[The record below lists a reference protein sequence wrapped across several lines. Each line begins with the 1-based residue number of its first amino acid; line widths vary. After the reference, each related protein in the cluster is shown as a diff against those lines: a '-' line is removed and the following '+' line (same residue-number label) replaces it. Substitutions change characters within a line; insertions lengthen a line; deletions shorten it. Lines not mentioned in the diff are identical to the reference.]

1 MMQWAFLHPD
11 QVAPDFPGTVVALRN
26 LMLRLRGEEPE
37 EFTPQADEGA
47 QYVGDELPY
56 EAESAVVDTEGARA
70 AVNELG
76 SEVLFGGAAEDMWQG
91 GEQQQ

>member
-37 EFTPQADEGA
+37 EFTPQADGGA

-56 EAESAVVDTEGARA
+56 EAESAVVDTEAPRRGERAGQRGA
-70 AVNELG
+70 VWG
-76 SEVLFGGAAEDMWQG
+76 SRRGHVQ

>member
-1 MMQWAFLHPD
+1 MRKRKTASDREL
-11 QVAPDFPGTVVALRN
+11 LR
-26 LMLRLRGEEPE
+26 
-37 EFTPQADEGA
+37 T
-47 QYVGDELPY
+47 
-56 EAESAVVDTEGARA
+56 SARA

>member
-1 MMQWAFLHPD
+1 MAYNIANVYETL
-11 QVAPDFPGTVVALRN
+11 
-26 LMLRLRGEEPE
+26 
-37 EFTPQADEGA
+37 
-47 QYVGDELPY
+47 GDREQRKYWL
-56 EAESAVVDTEGARA
+56 ARA

>member
-1 MMQWAFLHPD
+1 M
-11 QVAPDFPGTVVALRN
+11 
-26 LMLRLRGEEPE
+26 
-37 EFTPQADEGA
+37 
-47 QYVGDELPY
+47 GDELPY

-91 GEQQQ
+91 EQQQ